1 VAIVSVGLPGLSFHR
16 DLMVN
21 YFDEQARHGFQFA
34 YGYPAMNKVLQAL
47 GRVIRSEEDRGVAL
61 LLDARYLHP
70 DYQSIFQ
77 RYPIYDV
84 ILSPDE
90 CFDAVH
96 AFFAQDKQ

>member
-1 VAIVSVGLPGLSFHR
+1 
-16 DLMVN
+16 MVN
-21 YFDEQARHGFQFA
+21 YFQNQDRHGFQFA

-61 LLDARYLHP
+61 LLDVRYMDQ
-70 DYQSIFQ
+70 DYASIFQ
-77 RYPIYDV
+77 RYPDYEV

-90 CFDAVH
+90 CLEGVL